1 MRARDAAVAQPHREE
16 DTLIEQEL
24 IDYISTEIAYDR
36 NGRIQPDE
44 QLLDGALDSL
54 DILRLVV
61 FVEERYSIAIGDG
74 DLVPENFA
82 TVSAFAGLL
91 RSKGLS

>member
-1 MRARDAAVAQPHREE
+1 M
-16 DTLIEQEL
+16 IEQEL

-36 NGRIQPDE
+36 SDRLQPDE

-61 FVEERYSIAIGDG
+61 FVEERYSITIGDD

-82 TVSAFAGLL
+82 TVVALAELL
-91 RSKGLS
+91 RSKGVS